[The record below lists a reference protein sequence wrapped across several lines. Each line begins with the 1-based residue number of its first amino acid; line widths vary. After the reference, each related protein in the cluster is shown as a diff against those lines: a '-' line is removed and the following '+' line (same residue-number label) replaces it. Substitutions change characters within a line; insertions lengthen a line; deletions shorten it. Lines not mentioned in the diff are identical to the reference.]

1 MDVFPPETGGFPLL
15 CHYVGLQE
23 GLQPSGS
30 MTIEVLFSL
39 FFFGNAM
46 LLNWK
51 VVDSYYIN
59 HEQLSFVSFRTQC
72 YQVKR

>member
-39 FFFGNAM
+39 FFFWERN
-46 LLNWK
+46 
-51 VVDSYYIN
+51 VVELES
-59 HEQLSFVSFRTQC
+59 S
-72 YQVKR
+72 